1 MRQHSKKEMEQ
12 LNAAG
17 RDWQRNDILRAKW
30 SSRFAWGLAIVM
42 TVVAIVAITAVAM
55 LAPLKKVVPYVIQV
69 DRSTGTTQ
77 VVTAMSGANPV
88 AYDASLKRHMIAQYV
103 SDREGWV
110 PLAENEM
117 VHAVDLMSTSEE
129 ATRFNAWFASTNPSS
144 PQKSFADVPFVKVEI
159 RSISFINDSVAQV
172 RYTQTIYQHSGPAEV
187 GRYIATL
194 TFSIT
199 SKPPLD
205 ADLQINPVGFQVA
218 NYQTSPEN

>member
-1 MRQHSKKEMEQ
+1 MREYSRKEMEQ
-12 LNAAG
+12 LSAAG

-30 SSRFAWGLAIVM
+30 SSRFAWALAIVM
-42 TVVAIVAITAVAM
+42 TIVAIVAVGAVAM

-69 DRSTGTTQ
+69 DRATGNTA
-77 VVTAMSGANPV
+77 VITAMSGTNP
-88 AYDASLKRHMIAQYV
+88 ATYGASLKRHMIAQYV
-103 SDREGWV
+103 SNREGWV

-117 VHAVDLMSTSEE
+117 VHAVNLLSSTEE
-129 ATRFNAWFASTNPSS
+129 AQRFNQWFVATNPSS
-144 PQKSFADVPFVKVEI
+144 PQKSFADIPFVKIEI

-172 RYTQTIYQHSGPAEV
+172 RYTQTVYEHTGPAQV

-194 TFSIT
+194 TYRIT

-205 ADLQINPVGFQVA
+205 ADLQVNPVGFEVT